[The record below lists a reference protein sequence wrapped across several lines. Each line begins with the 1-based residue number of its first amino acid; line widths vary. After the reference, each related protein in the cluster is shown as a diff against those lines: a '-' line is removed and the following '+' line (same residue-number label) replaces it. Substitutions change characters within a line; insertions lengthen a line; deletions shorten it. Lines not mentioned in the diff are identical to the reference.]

1 MAAPVA
7 LHNTSSTDL
16 DSVQVTLED
25 QQKINIFARKTNK
38 LGELQ
43 AEIQSKQKDVVNVQD
58 ALEELELG
66 DEDSTIPY
74 LIGEVFVS
82 KTVSDA
88 QALMEKAKS
97 EKEEEIA
104 ALEKNCE
111 SIKETLSELKAQL
124 YAKFGTNINLEMDEA

>member
-1 MAAPVA
+1 MAAPVS
-7 LHNTSSTDL
+7 LHNTSSADC

-43 AEIQSKQKDVVNVQD
+43 AEIQTKQKDVQNMQD
-58 ALEELELG
+58 ALDELELG
-66 DEDSTIPY
+66 DEDSTVPY

-88 QALMEKAKS
+88 QALMERAKS

-104 ALEKNCE
+104 DLERNCE
-111 SIKETLSELKAQL
+111 SIKETLADLKAQL
-124 YAKFGTNINLEMDEA
+124 YAKFGNNINLEMDEA